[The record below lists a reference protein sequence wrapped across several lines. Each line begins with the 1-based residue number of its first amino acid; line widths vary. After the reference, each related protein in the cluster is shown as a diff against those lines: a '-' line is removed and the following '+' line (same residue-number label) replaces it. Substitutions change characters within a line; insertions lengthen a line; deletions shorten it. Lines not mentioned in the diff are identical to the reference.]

1 MGIYSQEKYY
11 RLGDGEGEWVL
22 DKCKGFMGNYY
33 LCPMYLYIKNMVC
46 DRCKT
51 AVANALTN
59 QQIPF
64 QHIELGE
71 VTLPEQP
78 SKEKLVALKTSLEQ
92 LGFELIDDKK
102 SKIIEKIKAEI
113 IQSIRQREGK
123 VKINFSSYL
132 AEKIGKDYSSL
143 SSLFSEVEGTTI
155 EQYIIHQKIEQAKE
169 LLVYNEFTLSEIADQ
184 LNYSSVAHLSNQF
197 KKVTGLTP
205 SHFKNLRHNTR
216 KPLDKV

>member
-1 MGIYSQEKYY
+1 M
-11 RLGDGEGEWVL
+11 
-22 DKCKGFMGNYY
+22 N
-33 LCPMYLYIKNMVC
+33 LYIKNMVC

-51 AVANALTN
+51 AVANALKN
-59 QQIPF
+59 QHIPF

-71 VTLPEQP
+71 VILQEDL
-78 SKEKLVALKTSLEQ
+78 SKEKLAALKNNLEQ
-92 LGFELIDDKK
+92 LGFELIDNKK
-102 SKIIEKIKAEI
+102 SKTIEKIKAEI
-113 IQSIRQREGK
+113 IKAIHQPERKI
-123 VKINFSSYL
+123 KINFSSFL

-155 EQYIIHQKIEQAKE
+155 EQYIIHQKIERAKE
-169 LLVYNEFTLSEIADQ
+169 LLVYDELSLSEIANL